1 MSRDAA
7 SRREPLVG
15 VWLVLICALV
25 LAMILVGGATRL
37 TDSGLSITEWDLGK
51 GLTPPLSD
59 ARWAEEFALY
69 QRTVEYQ
76 TQNRGMSLAEF
87 QTIYWWEWGHRFLGK
102 AIGFVYAL
110 PFAFFWATGRLRG
123 RFWPV
128 LAVFA
133 LGALQGAI
141 GWWMVTSGLFSAV
154 NVSSVR
160 LAIHLCVAIVILGL
174 AFWLALDA
182 FDWPGQPAP
191 SGAPRAAAY
200 LLAPLILVQ
209 IMFGAFLAGDRAGAA
224 YQDWPLIG
232 GEWIP
237 ASAFELEP
245 FWRNF
250 TQNYATEHLMH
261 RTTGYLVAVLALVLA
276 GLAAWRGREHAR
288 VTGLLLG
295 AAASGQ
301 VALGVVVVLSA
312 SPLDLSLIHQAGAV
326 GLWLCV
332 ILHIRTVSQYSN
344 SKYM

>member
-15 VWLVLICALV
+15 AWLVLICGLV
-25 LAMILVGGATRL
+25 LAMIMVGGATRL
-37 TDSGLSITEWDLGK
+37 TDSGLSVTEWDLGK
-51 GLTPPLSD
+51 GLTPPLTD
-59 ARWAEEFALY
+59 ARWAEEFELY

-76 TQNRGMSLAEF
+76 TQNRDMSLGEF

-102 AIGFVYAL
+102 LIGVVFAL
-110 PFAFFWATGRLRG
+110 PFALFWATGRLRG

-128 LAVFA
+128 LGVFA

-182 FDWPGQPAP
+182 FAWPRKPART
-191 SGAPRAAAY
+191 GAPRFAAY
-200 LLAPLILVQ
+200 VMAPLILVQ
-209 IMFGAFLAGDRAGAA
+209 IMFGAFLAGDHAGAA

-232 GEWIP
+232 GELIP
-237 ASAFELEP
+237 ASAFELTP
-245 FWRNF
+245 LWRNF

-261 RTTGYLVAVLALVLA
+261 RTTGYGVAVLALVLA

-295 AAASGQ
+295 MATLAQ
-301 VALGVVVVLSA
+301 VALGVAVVLSA

-326 GLWLCV
+326 GLWLCA
-332 ILHIRTVSQYSN
+332 ILHIRAVSCYRQH
-344 SKYM
+344 KYL